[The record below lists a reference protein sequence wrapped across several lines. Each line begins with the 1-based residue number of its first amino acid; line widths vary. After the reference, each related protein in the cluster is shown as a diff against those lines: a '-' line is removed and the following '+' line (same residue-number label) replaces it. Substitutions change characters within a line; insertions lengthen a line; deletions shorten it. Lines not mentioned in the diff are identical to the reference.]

1 MQNPL
6 KMLGDLNK
14 MRQQAAEIQKELEGL
29 SFFATK
35 GRIQVKINGNQQV
48 QEVLIDGQNVQDMV
62 DVINDAIKQSQQAA
76 AGKLAAISQQ
86 LGIGG

>member
-14 MRQQAAEIQKELEGL
+14 MRQQAAQIQKELAGL
-29 SFFATK
+29 FFTASQ

-48 QEVLIDGQNVQDMV
+48 HEVLIDGQNVQDMV

-86 LGIGG
+86 LGIGQ